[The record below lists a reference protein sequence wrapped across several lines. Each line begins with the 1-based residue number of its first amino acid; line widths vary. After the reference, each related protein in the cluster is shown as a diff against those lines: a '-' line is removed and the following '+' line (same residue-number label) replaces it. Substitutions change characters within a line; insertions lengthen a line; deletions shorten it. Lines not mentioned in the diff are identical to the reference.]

1 MSSRTGRGRRS
12 SAPLTVATAALVSLP
27 GCNAGTES
35 GASFGGID
43 ASGPVAAQAGGAPN
57 YVTSGGGPAQTGG
70 APAMTA
76 STGGDNGAG
85 AAPISSSPALPDYD
99 ARVGFDWPESISD
112 GGATCQAG
120 HYAGTFQCNF
130 IPSSGD
136 AGVPAGT
143 PTTPFPVTGPVELVL
158 TESQN
163 GEFLEVSGGT
173 MNGSTFIAITFTA
186 KISGKLDCQT
196 NRFTGLVSD
205 GQYGIQPF
213 PPGGSFA
220 GPTSATYSPTGPA
233 LVNGSWQFTVK
244 DPQGAVFGTCDG
256 TWTATYAP

>member
-1 MSSRTGRGRRS
+1 MRTNSAGRLLSCSS
-12 SAPLTVATAALVSLP
+12 SAASLLIVVAGCGANAAAP
-27 GCNAGTES
+27 G
-35 GASFGGID
+35 FGSPD
-43 ASGPVAAQAGGAPN
+43 ASRPVAQESGGAPN
-57 YVTSGGGPAQTGG
+57 YVASGGSAAVAAGGSSAAPPSAGGDNGTGG
-70 APAMTA
+70 APVA
-76 STGGDNGAG
+76 
-85 AAPISSSPALPDYD
+85 SSPALPDYD
-99 ARVGFDWPESISD
+99 ARVGFDWPESVTD
-112 GGATCQAG
+112 GGATCRAG

-130 IPSSGD
+130 VPSAADGG
-136 AGVPAGT
+136 AAPAGS

-196 NRFTGLVSD
+196 NQFTGLVSD

-213 PPGGSFA
+213 PPGGSFT

-233 LVNGSWQFTVK
+233 LVNGSWHFTVK

-256 TWTATYAP
+256 TWTANYAP